1 MYDSV
6 LRGKKLH
13 VSSKIYSMCGW
24 ALLFKIAIRTPVLSN
39 NIPNAVHAM
48 AKQTQIFVNETWK
61 REMHGT
67 PRNMLQ
73 HIEALFQWGMKTVE
87 VTAARVKRI
96 YI

>member
-1 MYDSV
+1 
-6 LRGKKLH
+6 
-13 VSSKIYSMCGW
+13 MCGW
-24 ALLFKIAIRTPVLSN
+24 ALLVFLSK

-87 VTAARVKRI
+87 VTAARVRRI